1 MWRLLSFAVVILAG
15 WFAYA
20 RLFSGE
26 EVGVAVQVDPSVA
39 HDVFRSFVT
48 ASGEIV
54 AARYADI
61 GTDVMGKIVRLP
73 VHEGQEVRSG
83 QLLAVIDPVQAEA
96 ELEAAQKAVEIQ
108 EAELET
114 ARRNVAVAE
123 ADVGPRRVA
132 VEEAQVELRRL
143 RNLLE
148 KGVVSEADFDRA
160 RFQLDSALAALK
172 AAEAAAATAR
182 QTVAAAERRVQQAQ
196 ARLKAARDIYRKT
209 EIRSP
214 LDGIVSRLRVREG
227 EMVVVGIQNQPGTTL
242 MTIADLS
249 VMNAEV
255 KVAEADVLRLR
266 LDQPAWVT
274 LDALPEKRFAGRV
287 IEIGTG
293 ALQTGGSDT
302 AAREFKVVIRLDEG
316 TPGLRPGMT
325 CDADILVEALR
336 DVVTV
341 PLQAVVLRQV
351 EGADQEGIFTVEAGC
366 ARFRPVTAG
375 VIGGLDIVVEGIPAE
390 LPVIVGPYQVLQEL
404 QDGAP
409 VQIVE

>member
-1 MWRLLSFAVVILAG
+1 MILAG
-15 WFAYA
+15 WFVYA
-20 RLFSGE
+20 RFFSAE
-26 EVGVAVQVDPSVA
+26 EAGVAVQVESSVA
-39 HDVFRSFVT
+39 HEVFRSYVT

-73 VHEGQEVRSG
+73 VHEGQVVRSG
-83 QLLAVIDPVQAEA
+83 QLLALIDPVQAEA

-114 ARRNVAVAE
+114 ARRNVALAE
-123 ADVGPRRVA
+123 AEAVPRRVA

-148 KGVVSEADFDRA
+148 KGVVAEADFDEA
-160 RFQLDSALAALK
+160 RFRLDSARAALQ
-172 AAEAAAATAR
+172 AAEAAVESAR
-182 QTVAAAERRVQQAQ
+182 RAVAAAERRVQQAQ
-196 ARLKAARDIYRKT
+196 ARLKAARDIYKKT

-274 LDALPEKRFAGRV
+274 LDALPERRFAGRV

-293 ALQTGGSDT
+293 ALQAGGPDT
-302 AAREFKVVIRLDEG
+302 AAREFKVVIRLEEA

-325 CDADILVEALR
+325 CDADILVAELR
-336 DVVTV
+336 NAVTV
-341 PLQAVVLRQV
+341 PLQAVVLRKR
-351 EGADQEGIFTVEAGC
+351 EGTDQEGVFTIEQGR
-366 ARFRPVTAG
+366 ARFQPVTTG
-375 VIGGLDIVVEGIPAE
+375 VIGGLDIVVDGIPPDF
-390 LPVIVGPYQVLQEL
+390 PVIVGPYQVLQEL
-404 QDGAP
+404 QDGEFVRRA
-409 VQIVE
+409 Q